1 MTTQAEQE
9 SQLPA
14 RERAELLVDRVL
26 ESKVIWGL
34 MGAEGWIM
42 VDSET
47 QTCLPLWPDE
57 ASVAFWQR
65 KDLPD
70 SKPQAIALDEFT
82 GTWLPGLKKNQ
93 IGLVL
98 FPSGSLREGIVTS
111 ADELMLQ
118 LADDGE

>member
-26 ESKVIWGL
+26 ENKVIWGL

>member
-26 ESKVIWGL
+26 ESKMIWGL

-57 ASVAFWQR
+57 ASVACWQR

>member
-9 SQLPA
+9 RQLPA

-26 ESKVIWGL
+26 ENKVIWGL